1 MTSVRN
7 LTKEDLIQL
16 IEENFPEART
26 FETIATL
33 FTVNEGY
40 EKPLQQCVLFHKV
53 VDGES
58 Y

>member
-7 LTKEDLIQL
+7 LTKQML
-16 IEENFPEART
+16 IELIENNYPEART
-26 FETIATL
+26 YETIATL

-40 EKPLQQCVLFHKV
+40 EKPLQQCILFHKV
-53 VDGES
+53 VDEDT